1 MSSTRATSGR
11 PHPQSN
17 ITFEVIDPAGRSARA
32 TLRRFE
38 VDRVWSWIGERIAE
52 GGIEWDGDCATLFVD
67 DTGCDISTL
76 SDLLR
81 IVPIGGLSRRTA
93 IHIYQVCEG
102 LARTLDLGEPA
113 HLGGTTT
120 DVAGMVAAALRQG
133 VAMDGKDCHGSS
145 RRELSADETENY
157 GLDPTGRCG
166 LTAWGP
172 AETIVLDDG
181 ATMVGVVVA
190 RP

>member
-1 MSSTRATSGR
+1 MNSTQPTSRR

-17 ITFEVIDPAGRSARA
+17 ITFEVIDSTGRSAQG

-38 VDRVWSWIGERIAE
+38 VDRVWSWIGQAIVE
-52 GGIEWDGDCATLFVD
+52 GGLDWEDDGATLYVD
-67 DTGCDISTL
+67 DAGDISTL

-81 IVPIGGLSRRTA
+81 IVPIGGLSHRTA
-93 IHIYQVCEG
+93 CHIHAVCEG

-113 HLGGTTT
+113 HLGGATAKVGSPSAPRRHGLPLGHK
-120 DVAGMVAAALRQG
+120 D
-133 VAMDGKDCHGSS
+133 DG
-145 RRELSADETENY
+145 RRELSAEETEDY
-157 GLDPTGRCG
+157 GLDPTGRSG

-172 AETIVLDDG
+172 AELIELIELDDG
-181 ATMVGVVVA
+181 TTVVGVVVD